1 MEDLDMFE
9 PVSGLEDLIGI
20 LENLF
25 ADDRVWLRLELHEE
39 QGERVQEYTLAQFAA
54 TLDMCD
60 IVQDE
65 AGQDVALEL
74 MFREVAGAA
83 GEPNLVTL
91 PIDPTD
97 VEVDLFEDRVVLYS
111 KGFVLTMQ
119 RTEAPT
125 A

>member
-25 ADDRVWLRLELHEE
+25 ADDRVWVRLELHEE
-39 QGERVQEYTLAQFAA
+39 QGDSVQEYTLAQFAA

-60 IVQDE
+60 IVQNE

-83 GEPNLVTL
+83 VEPNLVTL
-91 PIDPTD
+91 PIDPT
-97 VEVDLFEDRVVLYS
+97 VTRLKASRLS
-111 KGFVLTMQ
+111 STTSRG
-119 RTEAPT
+119 
-125 A
+125 